1 MKIALCRLGP
11 PVTSRENALKRLAK
25 TYLRAV
31 ADKAMLVVFPELK
44 MIATETP
51 TEAPREV
58 FLRPHDLKQLARAT
72 ESVPLLLGG
81 ALRAR
86 QKQLEDPESARVYA
100 LSDGRV
106 QQLAP
111 QLNSSQ
117 WLTVAGRPVETLIV
131 GNSWTEVRP
140 WGPWEQPYRRTN
152 DLLRFGAAV
161 GIDFHID
168 RCPQPSGCLPLQGYW
183 HGIGSTFDPVS
194 GNGLIRGVAGKP
206 EAGLTEPGDM
216 TLLVDLDDLDWPQS
230 STPLTTAESMP
241 ESAGEWGQA
250 LTLYGAGA
258 GAKNA
263 ADTSLILGCL
273 TQVPLQVGK
282 ARIVAQIQR
291 TWRQF
296 RSGMMYREPLADE
309 EGMLF
314 LYSHPQRVSFYMAN
328 TPSPLSCA
336 YLDPEGVIREIHDL
350 HPFDLNSIRSK
361 SHAIQYV
368 LEMRQGWFQ
377 DHGVV
382 VGQSVLASGA
392 PLAQTFFGA

>member
-44 MIATETP
+44 MVATETS

-86 QKQLEDPESARVYA
+86 QKQLEDPESACVYA
-100 LSDGRV
+100 LADGRV
-106 QQLAP
+106 RKLDSQLY
-111 QLNSSQ
+111 SSQ
-117 WLTVAGRPVETLIV
+117 WLTVAGQHVETLIV
-131 GNSWTEVRP
+131 GNSWTPV
-140 WGPWEQPYRRTN
+140 GPWEQHHRRTN
-152 DLLRFGAAV
+152 YLLHFGTAV

-216 TLLVDLDDLDWPQS
+216 TLLVDLDDLDWPRS
-230 STPLTTAESMP
+230 SPLTTAESTP
-241 ESAGEWGQA
+241 ESAGEWGQP
-250 LTLYGAGA
+250 LTLYGYGA

-296 RSGMMYREPLADE
+296 RSGMMYRDPLTEE

-314 LYSHPQRVSFYMAN
+314 IYPYPQRVSFYMAN

-377 DHGVV
+377 DHGIG